1 LQQQVVQAVQAT
13 RVRRLRIHRATQAT
27 TIVAGVALVA
37 ATLSFAVHKDIT
49 LVLGADAHAIST
61 TSSSVAELMET
72 TGVPLSVGLQVEPP
86 PATSLADG
94 MTVTVSPP
102 PGLPADALSGT
113 VTSEGVGVWVVERTS
128 SEPNGKA
135 APVLD
140 VASASAVGVGH
151 DPVVAV
157 QAVVFGK
164 VHDVLTNADSTGS
177 LLSAMGIQPGASDR
191 VAPSPDT
198 PLHDGDSVRI
208 DRIET
213 EVRRVTT
220 PIAFDV
226 TTTYREDMVP
236 GVVRVVSDGT
246 DGLREQRVRV
256 TYVNGVETARNVV
269 SSEIVRPAVDEVRE
283 SGPYSMYD
291 GTLTEPGTGA
301 TTQTGNATW
310 YDPPWSGFSAAHPW
324 LPFGTPVTVTDL
336 DSGRSVTVTVNDRGP
351 FSPGRIIDLS
361 PEAFGALAPTGRG
374 VLRVGLAW

>member
-1 LQQQVVQAVQAT
+1 MAQAVQAT

-27 TIVAGVALVA
+27 TIVAGVALIA
-37 ATLSFAVHKDIT
+37 ATLSFAVRKDIT
-49 LVLGADAHAIST
+49 LVLGLDAHPIST

-102 PGLPADALSGT
+102 PGLPVDALSGT
-113 VTSEGVGVWVVERTS
+113 VTPEGVGVWVVERTS

-140 VASASAVGVGH
+140 VASASAVGAGQH
-151 DPVVAV
+151 PVVAV

-164 VHDVLTNADSTGS
+164 VHDVLTNADSIGS

-198 PLHDGDSVRI
+198 PLHDGDTVRI

-213 EVRRVTT
+213 EVRRVVRSVG
-220 PIAFDV
+220 FDV
-226 TTTYREDMVP
+226 TTTYHEDMVP
-236 GVVRVVSDGT
+236 GVVRVVREGR

-256 TYVNGVETARNVV
+256 TFVNGVETTRTVV
-269 SSEIVRPAVDEVRE
+269 SSSVVRAPVDEVRE
-283 SGPYSMYD
+283 SGPMSMYD
-291 GTLTEPGTGA
+291 GTLTEPGSGA
-301 TTQTGNATW
+301 TTQIGQATW
-310 YDPPWSGFSAAHPW
+310 YDPPWSGYSAAHPW
-324 LPFGTPVTVTDL
+324 LPFGTLVVVTDL
-336 DSGRSVTVTVNDRGP
+336 GSGRSVTVTVDDRGP
-351 FSPGRIIDLS
+351 FAPGRIIDLS
-361 PEAFGALAPTGRG
+361 PEAFGALAPLGRG
-374 VLRVGLAW
+374 LLRVSLDW

>member
-1 LQQQVVQAVQAT
+1 MQAVQAT

-37 ATLSFAVHKDIT
+37 ATLSFAVRKDIT
-49 LVLGADAHAIST
+49 LVLGADAHPIST

-72 TGVPLSVGLQVEPP
+72 TGVPLSVGLRVEPP

-102 PGLPADALSGT
+102 PGLPAEALSGT
-113 VTSEGVGVWVVERTS
+113 VTSEGVGVWVVERTG

-140 VASASAVGVGH
+140 VASASAVGVGQH
-151 DPVVAV
+151 PVVAV

-198 PLHDGDSVRI
+198 PLHGGDTVRI

-213 EVRRVTT
+213 EVRRVTV

-226 TTTYREDMVP
+226 TTTYHEDMVP
-236 GVVRVVSDGT
+236 GNVRVISEGR

-256 TYVNGVETARNVV
+256 TSVNGVETSRTIV
-269 SSEIVRPAVDEVRE
+269 SAEMLRSPVDEIRE

-291 GTLTEPGTGA
+291 GTLTEPGTDA
-301 TTQTGNATW
+301 TTQAGNATW

-324 LPFGTPVTVTDL
+324 LPFGTLVTVTDVG
-336 DSGRSVTVTVNDRGP
+336 SGRSVTVTIDDRGP

-361 PEAFGALAPTGRG
+361 PEAFGALAPLGRG
-374 VLRVGLAW
+374 VLRVQLAW

>member
-1 LQQQVVQAVQAT
+1 
-13 RVRRLRIHRATQAT
+13 LRIHRATQAT

-37 ATLSFAVHKDIT
+37 ATLSFAVRKDIT
-49 LVLGADAHAIST
+49 LVLGLDAHPMST

-102 PGLPADALSGT
+102 PGLPVDALSGT
-113 VTSEGVGVWVVERTS
+113 VTPEGVGVWVVERAS

-140 VASASAVGVGH
+140 VAPASEVGAGQH
-151 DPVVAV
+151 PVVAV

-198 PLHDGDSVRI
+198 PLHHGDTVRI

-213 EVRRVTT
+213 EVRRVVR
-220 PIAFDV
+220 PIDPDV
-226 TTTYREDMVP
+226 TTTYHEDMVP
-236 GVVRVVSDGT
+236 GVVRVVREGR

-256 TYVNGVETARNVV
+256 TFVNGVETARTVV
-269 SSEIVRPAVDEVRE
+269 SSTVVRAPVDEVRE
-283 SGPYSMYD
+283 SGPMSMYD
-291 GTLTEPGTGA
+291 GTLIEPGSGA
-301 TTQTGNATW
+301 TTQTGQATW
-310 YDPPWSGFSAAHPW
+310 YDPPWSGSSAAHPW
-324 LPFGTPVTVTDL
+324 LPFGTQVLVTDL
-336 DSGRSVTVTVNDRGP
+336 ASGRSVTVTIDDRGP
-351 FSPGRIIDLS
+351 FAPGRIIDLS
-361 PEAFGALAPTGRG
+361 PEAFGALAPLGRG
-374 VLRVGLAW
+374 VLRVSLEW

>member
-1 LQQQVVQAVQAT
+1 MGQAVRAT

-27 TIVAGVALVA
+27 TIVAGITLVA
-37 ATLSFAVHKDIT
+37 ATLSFAVRKDIT
-49 LVLGADAHAIST
+49 LVLGDDAHPMST

-72 TGVPLSVGLQVEPP
+72 TGVPLSFGLQVEPP
-86 PATSLADG
+86 PATELADG

-113 VTSEGVGVWVVERTS
+113 VTPEGVGVWVVERAS

-140 VASASAVGVGH
+140 VAPASAVGAGQN
-151 DPVVAV
+151 PVVAV

-198 PLHDGDSVRI
+198 PLHDGDTVRI

-213 EVRRVTT
+213 EVRHATV
-220 PIAFDV
+220 PIPFEV
-226 TTTYREDMVP
+226 STTYHEDMVP
-236 GVVRVVSDGT
+236 GNVRVVRDGE
-246 DGLREQRVRV
+246 DGSREQRVRV
-256 TYVNGVETARNVV
+256 TYVNGVETARIIVWSNVV
-269 SSEIVRPAVDEVRE
+269 REPVDEVRE

-301 TTQTGNATW
+301 TTQEGHATW
-310 YDPPWSGFSAAHPW
+310 YDPPWSGSTAAHPW
-324 LPFGTPVTVTDL
+324 LPFGTLVTVTDL
-336 DSGRSVTVTVNDRGP
+336 DSGRSVTVTINDRGP
-351 FSPGRIIDLS
+351 FAPGRIIDLS
-361 PEAFGALAPTGRG
+361 PEAFGALAPVGRG
-374 VLRVGLAW
+374 VLRVGLTW